1 MSKATIDQ
9 GAQILLSKVREHMK
23 NFQTTT
29 LTTTR
34 EGAKYKEIVDALAE
48 LGYAVAL
55 IDGVTG
61 KDDRITIFISNIDH
75 CENFYFNVFGL
86 AFKFYWREFCFTRRG
101 EDLPEYYKEGVKIKF
116 LSDGYKDPD

>member
-1 MSKATIDQ
+1 MSRATIDRC
-9 GAQILLSKVREHMK
+9 AEMLAKVANHMK
-23 NFQTTT
+23 NFQTST

-61 KDDRITIFISNIDH
+61 KDDRIIIFIANVDN
-75 CENFYFNVFGL
+75 CENFYYNVFGL

-101 EDLPEYYKEGVKIKF
+101 EDLPEDFKGTGLKIKF